1 MKVMP
6 AASSQAAV
14 QQQDAIADEE
24 GMDSN
29 ALANRA
35 QGDGAEGSVFE
46 EQHLALQAETKGN
59 MHVCMI
65 QGPCLES
72 ESLFT
77 PPSYSFIYS
86 GDLNVLGKNPAS
98 D

>member
-72 ESLFT
+72 ESLFIQSKLT
-77 PPSYSFIYS
+77 EAGANRMTSCSI
-86 GDLNVLGKNPAS
+86 V
-98 D
+98 